1 MSSAKFLNKTWI
13 AGLLTAL
20 GASIC
25 CIGPLLTLLSG
36 LTGFAASFI
45 WIERYRPVL
54 ICLSIVCLCFAWYQ
68 QLQPTKKEAECGCE
82 GIEKSSFWQTK
93 TFLGI
98 ITLFALC
105 MIAFPLYA
113 DRVYA
118 KKEMMHVQ
126 PMPNSSLQEMTFTI
140 RGMACLSCEKE
151 IDAALSKVVG
161 VRQYRTFFGMASS
174 IVLFDANKV
183 RMEDIINAINK
194 TGYKVTSSSSC
205 CNKN

>member
-1 MSSAKFLNKTWI
+1 
-13 AGLLTAL
+13 
-20 GASIC
+20 
-25 CIGPLLTLLSG
+25 
-36 LTGFAASFI
+36 
-45 WIERYRPVL
+45 
-54 ICLSIVCLCFAWYQ
+54 
-68 QLQPTKKEAECGCE
+68 
-82 GIEKSSFWQTK
+82 
-93 TFLGI
+93 
-98 ITLFALC
+98 

-113 DRVYA
+113 DRFYA
-118 KKEMMHVQ
+118 KKEMMYIQ

-161 VRQYRTFFGMASS
+161 VRQYRTSFGMASS
-174 IVLFDANKV
+174 IVVFDAKKV